1 MEAIEDVVIIGA
13 GIAGLAT
20 ALGLHTKGVRSL
32 VLESSESLRAAG
44 FGLSIWTNGWRALDA
59 LGVGDSLRQSHVR
72 LQGVT
77 ATSAASGARTSN
89 SAFMARGKIG
99 EREVRC
105 LRRNILLETLE
116 NELPLGTVRYSSKV
130 AAIEEDGYFKLL
142 HLADGSTLK
151 TKVLIG
157 CDGVNSVVAR
167 WLGLKK
173 PAFTGRSASRGF
185 AEFPNGHGF
194 KPEAMQYFGE
204 GFRTG
209 LLPCNERM
217 VYWFFTWTPSEQEKE
232 VEESAVKMKQCM
244 LSKLKHSKVPEE
256 FIRVIEISELSDPVS
271 APLRYRWPF
280 SLFWG
285 NISKGNTCVAGD
297 AFHPMTPDIGQGGC
311 SALEDSIVLAR
322 CLSEALLGEH
332 NGGAEGEY
340 DNIKKGLEKYARE
353 RRWRSFQ
360 LIATAYILGRI
371 QQSNGAIM
379 GFLRDRW
386 LSGTMS
392 RLLVASADF
401 DCGKL

>member
-20 ALGLHTKGVRSL
+20 ALGLHRKGVRSL

-44 FGLSIWTNGWRALDA
+44 FGITTWTNAWRALDA
-59 LGVGDSLRQSHVR
+59 LGVGDSLRQSHDR
-72 LQGVT
+72 IQGLT
-77 ATSAASGARTSN
+77 ATSSTSGARTSN
-89 SAFMARGKIG
+89 LAFVARGKIG
-99 EREVRC
+99 EHEVRC
-105 LRRNILLETLE
+105 LRRTILLEALE
-116 NELPLGTVRYSSKV
+116 KELPVGTVRYSSKV

-142 HLADGSTLK
+142 HLADGSMLK

-194 KPEAMQYFGE
+194 KPEFAQYSGE
-204 GFRTG
+204 GFRAG
-209 LLPCNERM
+209 LLPCNERI

-232 VEESAVKMKQCM
+232 VEESAMKMKQYM

-256 FIRVIEISELSDPVS
+256 FIHVIEISELSNPVS
-271 APLRYRWPF
+271 AQLRYRWPF
-280 SLFWG
+280 SLLWG
-285 NISKGNTCVAGD
+285 NISKGNVCVAGD
-297 AFHPMTPDIGQGGC
+297 AFHPMTPDLGQGGC

-322 CLSEALLGEH
+322 CLSEALLAEH
-332 NGGAEGEY
+332 NGGAEGGY
-340 DNIKKGLEKYARE
+340 DKIKKGLEKYARE

-360 LIATAYILGRI
+360 LIATSYVVGRI
-371 QQSNGAIM
+371 QQSDGAIM
-379 GFLRDRW
+379 GFLRDKC
-386 LSGTMS
+386 LSGTMAG
-392 RLLVASADF
+392 LLLERADF
-401 DCGKL
+401 DFGKL